1 MSFRTAS
8 LHSFPG
14 ESDLYPPIDPEDRYR
29 GGSKAPPPPPSLWRL
44 LKLNAPEWPYALLG
58 TIGAV
63 MAGVE
68 TPLFALAISQV
79 LVSFYSPDIAY
90 LKHEVRKVAFI
101 FSAAVV
107 ATVLIYV
114 LQHYFF
120 TLTGERLTVRVRA
133 KMFSGQLPFSPPPP
147 PPFLSLFAAKRKE
160 A

>member
-14 ESDLYPPIDPEDRYR
+14 ESDLYPPVDLEDRYGR
-29 GGSKAPPPPPSLWRL
+29 NTLSSPSLWRL
-44 LKLNAPEWPYALLG
+44 LKLNKPEWPYALLG
-58 TIGAV
+58 TLGAI

-101 FSAAVV
+101 FSAATVV
-107 ATVLIYV
+107 TVFIYV

-133 KMFSGQLPFSPPPP
+133 KMFSGELWTVE
-147 PPFLSLFAAKRKE
+147 LALG
-160 A
+160 

>member
-1 MSFRTAS
+1 
-8 LHSFPG
+8 
-14 ESDLYPPIDPEDRYR
+14 
-29 GGSKAPPPPPSLWRL
+29 
-44 LKLNAPEWPYALLG
+44 
-58 TIGAV
+58 

-101 FSAAVV
+101 FSAATVV
-107 ATVLIYV
+107 TVFIYV

-133 KMFSGQLPFSPPPP
+133 KMFSGELWTVE
-147 PPFLSLFAAKRKE
+147 LALG
-160 A
+160 